1 MGKRFTYW
9 IVGGMILGAVVGYI
23 LYNTIPDQKTAAI
36 VAGYFSIVTDLFL
49 RLIKMIIAPL
59 VFSMLVVGIA
69 HMGDTGAIGRIGL
82 KAMGWFLTA
91 SLISLALGLMMV
103 NLLRPGDNLNLP
115 LPDAGTSTNLKVSAL
130 SLKEFVTHVV
140 PRSIIEAMANN
151 EILQIVVFSIFV
163 GFAVTALGEKGKQL
177 VAVADEIAHVMLK
190 ITNYVMLVA
199 PLAVFAAVA
208 ATVTTQGIGILVTY
222 GKFMGEFYFCLVIL
236 WLILICGGFVFI
248 GPRVTTLLR
257 FIREPFLLAFSTS
270 SSEAAYPKTVE
281 QLERFGVSN
290 RIVSFVL
297 PLGYSFNLDGTM
309 MYTTFATMFIAQA
322 YGIELSLGT
331 QIAMLLLLMLTS
343 KGMAGVPRAS
353 LVVIAAT
360 LSTFNIPEA
369 GLLLIMGIDQ
379 FLDMGRSAT
388 NVVGNSIATVVV
400 AKWEGEY
407 DPTHEHEPMDDP
419 ATVAA
424 ATPAQ

>member
-1 MGKRFTYW
+1 MSSKRFTYW
-9 IVGGMILGAVVGYI
+9 ILAGMIFGALVGYV
-23 LYNTIPDQKTAAI
+23 LYRTLPDQKTAAI
-36 VAGYFSIVTDLFL
+36 VAGYFSIVTDMFL

-59 VFSMLVVGIA
+59 VFATLVGGIA
-69 HMGDTGAIGRIGL
+69 HMGDTESIGRIGL
-82 KAMGWFLTA
+82 KAMGWFVVA
-91 SLISLALGLMMV
+91 SLFSLTLGLAMV
-103 NLLRPGDNLNLP
+103 NLLRPGENLNLP
-115 LPDAGTSTNLKVSAL
+115 LPDAGTATNLKVSAL

-151 EILQIVVFSIFV
+151 EILQIVVFSIFAGV
-163 GFAVTALGEKGKQL
+163 AVTALGERGKEL
-177 VAVADEIAHVMLK
+177 VVVADQIAHVMLK
-190 ITNYVMLVA
+190 ITNYVMLTA
-199 PLAVFAAVA
+199 PFAVFAAIA
-208 ATVTTQGIGILVTY
+208 ATVTTQGLGIFITY
-222 GKFMGEFYFCLVIL
+222 GMFIGEFYFCLALL
-236 WLILICGGFVFI
+236 WGLLAVAGFLFI
-248 GPRVTTLLR
+248 GPRVITLMR
-257 FIREPFLLAFSTS
+257 YIREPFLLAFSTA

-281 QLERFGVSN
+281 QLERFGISN

-309 MYTTFATMFIAQA
+309 MYCTFATMFIAQA
-322 YGIELSLGT
+322 YGIDLPLGT

-388 NVVGNSIATVVV
+388 NVVGNSIATCVV

-407 DPTHEHEPMDDP
+407 DPKGEHEPLEDP
-419 ATVAA
+419 EPAVVAQTA
-424 ATPAQ
+424 

>member
-1 MGKRFTYW
+1 
-9 IVGGMILGAVVGYI
+9 
-23 LYNTIPDQKTAAI
+23 
-36 VAGYFSIVTDLFL
+36 
-49 RLIKMIIAPL
+49 
-59 VFSMLVVGIA
+59 
-69 HMGDTGAIGRIGL
+69 MGDTEAIGRIGL
-82 KAMGWFLTA
+82 KAMAWFFSA
-91 SLISLALGLMMV
+91 SLVSLALGLIMV

-115 LPDAGTSTNLKVSAL
+115 LPEAGTATNLKVSAL

-140 PRSIIEAMANN
+140 PRSIVEAMANN
-151 EILQIVVFSIFV
+151 EILQIVVFSIFA
-163 GFAVTALGEKGKQL
+163 GIAVTALGEKGKQI
-177 VAVADEIAHVMLK
+177 VIVADELAHVMLK
-190 ITNYVMLVA
+190 ITNYVMLTA
-199 PLAVFAAVA
+199 PLAVFAAIA
-208 ATVTTQGIGILVTY
+208 ATVTTQGIGILATY
-222 GKFMGEFYFCLVIL
+222 GKFMGEFYLCLVLL
-236 WLILICGGFVFI
+236 WVILILAGSLFI
-248 GPRVTTLLR
+248 GPRTITLLR

-309 MYTTFATMFIAQA
+309 MYCTFATMFIAQA
-322 YGIELSLGT
+322 YGIDLPLST

-360 LSTFNIPEA
+360 LSTFNVPEA

-400 AKWEGEY
+400 GKWEGEY
-407 DPTHEHEPMDDP
+407 DPTHVHEPLEEEP
-419 ATVAA
+419 AAVVAA
-424 ATPAQ
+424 E